1 MVDLG
6 AWGLWMAV
14 AGVVVAIA
22 AVLLITIWLTARAI
36 HAHALRALQA
46 AEAIR
51 VNTLPIWDLQA
62 TNEVA
67 VQLLA
72 TVQAIEGKGGA
83 LARALQQQGQPEARP

>member
-6 AWGLWMAV
+6 TWGLWMGV
-14 AGVVVAIA
+14 AGVVVVIA
-22 AVLLITIWLTARAI
+22 AGLLITIWLTARKI
-36 HAHALRALQA
+36 YAHALRALKA

-51 VNTLPIWDLQA
+51 LNTLPIWELQS

-72 TVQAIEGKGGA
+72 TVRAIEGKGGA
-83 LARALQQQGQPEARP
+83 LARALQQHAKPEVRP